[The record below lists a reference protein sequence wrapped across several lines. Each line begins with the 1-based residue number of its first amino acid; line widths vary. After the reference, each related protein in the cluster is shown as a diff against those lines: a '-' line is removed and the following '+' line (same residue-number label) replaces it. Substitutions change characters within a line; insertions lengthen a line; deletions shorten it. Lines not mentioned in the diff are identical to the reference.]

1 MHHTG
6 GGEIEL
12 QNYQSTETNGEQEGY
27 SMTVRSAIKDNH
39 DFVELHD
46 ISSVQKQMEN
56 NEDDLGEYI

>member
-6 GGEIEL
+6 GGEIEM
-12 QNYQSTETNGEQEGY
+12 QNYQSTETNGDQEGY

-46 ISSVQKQMEN
+46 ISSV
-56 NEDDLGEYI
+56 